1 MHRHGLSHAVAYL
14 FCSLVSGV
22 VVDVLK
28 RYYPK
33 FNIAITS
40 IAGHFSSI
48 LEYRVSPKT
57 LSVTLVACFLAF
69 IWGVAYK
76 ISSSGR

>member
-1 MHRHGLSHAVAYL
+1 MHRHGLSHAVGYL

-22 VVDVLK
+22 IVDMLK

-40 IAGHFSSI
+40 VAGRFYSI

-57 LSVTLVACFLAF
+57 LSVTIVACVLAF
-69 IWGVAYK
+69 VWGVAYK
-76 ISSSGR
+76 ISSRGR